1 MEERKFIKEIH
12 KTLKKQVLNEYVD
25 KNLIKNAIENKR
37 VIQIYYNGDHTVKA
51 GYRTIEPYL
60 LGVTDGTTGGG
71 NVAVRAWQRAGDSDS
86 GSGEITN
93 RWKARKPN
101 HNKFDRDSMPGWR
114 LFRIDGIKQAIPL
127 SANFAK
133 NGNLRPDY
141 NPNDEGMT
149 RIFAR
154 VNFGDKAPYDEF
166 GKGSIDDPNVTVTQG
181 GDFKTDAAWER
192 FHKEP
197 ESEVEKIKQRIGQ
210 FQEVIMIKRKE
221 KLSNYV
227 LMKDKKMDDYKI
239 VSQKAATNNL
249 SGKYP
254 PEDIVGNMKQLV
266 DDYVVGSKPVDTT
279 LFSNAERDVQQ
290 ASDKKQKEL
299 NNN

>member
-37 VIQIYYNGDHTVKA
+37 VIQIFYKGDETQKA

-71 NVAVRAWQRAGDSDS
+71 NVAVRAWQRAGDTDS
-86 GSGEITN
+86 GSGIISN
-93 RWKARKPN
+93 RWRARKPN
-101 HNKFDRDSMPGWR
+101 HNKFDRDKMPGWR
-114 LFRIDGIKQAIPL
+114 LFRIDGIKQMIPL
-127 SANFAK
+127 STKFAK
-133 NGNLRPDY
+133 DGNLRPDY

-154 VNFGDKAPYDEF
+154 VNFGDEAPYDEF
-166 GKGSIDDPNVTVTQG
+166 GKGSIDDPNVTVTQD
-181 GDFKTDAAWER
+181 GDFRNDAAWER

-197 ESEVEKIKQRIGQ
+197 ENEVEKIKERIGQ
-210 FQEVIMIKRKE
+210 FQKVIMKKRKE
-221 KLSNYV
+221 KLKNYV
-227 LMKDKKMDDYKI
+227 LMKDRKMNDYKI
-239 VSQKAATNNL
+239 VSQEAATKNFR
-249 SGKYP
+249 GKYP
-254 PEDIVGNMKQLV
+254 PEDIIGNMKELV
-266 DDYVVGSKPVDTT
+266 DDYLVGTKPIDTS

>member
-1 MEERKFIKEIH
+1 MEETKFIREIH

-60 LGVTDGTTGGG
+60 LGVTSGKTGGG
-71 NVAVRAWQRAGDSDS
+71 NVAVRAWQQAGDSDL
-86 GSGEITN
+86 GTTN
-93 RWKARKPN
+93 RWRARAKN
-101 HNKFDRDSMPGWR
+101 HDKDEIPGWR

-127 SANFAK
+127 SNKFGKGGILRDGYKANDK
-133 NGNLRPDY
+133 
-141 NPNDEGMT
+141 GMT

-154 VNFGDKAPYDEF
+154 VNFGDNAQYDEY
-166 GKGSIDDPNVTVTQG
+166 GKGSIDDPNVTITQD
-181 GDFKTDAAWER
+181 GDFRNDSAWER

-197 ESEVEKIKQRIGQ
+197 ENEVEKIKGRIKDFG
-210 FQEVIMIKRKE
+210 EIISLKRHENLK
-221 KLSNYV
+221 NYV
-227 LMKDKKMDDYKI
+227 LMKDRDMDDYKI
-239 VSQKAATNNL
+239 VSQKAAAKNL
-249 SGKYP
+249 RGKYP

-266 DDYVVGSKPVDTT
+266 DDYVVGSQEVDTS

-299 NNN
+299 SNN